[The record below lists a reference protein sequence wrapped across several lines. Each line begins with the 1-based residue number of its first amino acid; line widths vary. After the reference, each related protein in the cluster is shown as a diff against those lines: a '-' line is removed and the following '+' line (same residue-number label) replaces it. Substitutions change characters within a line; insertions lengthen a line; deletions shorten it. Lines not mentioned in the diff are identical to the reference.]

1 MYVDLKHLQNDCGL
15 YDYHGKELMGKKNII
30 KHNELSFIF
39 ESAVINTLF
48 YRLLWEQWGETIQVL
63 HSESSWGAETDW
75 GGCQGYGGLSRGIQ
89 QDW

>member
-15 YDYHGKELMGKKNII
+15 YDYHGKELMEKNII
-30 KHNELSFIF
+30 KHNELSFMF
-39 ESAVINTLF
+39 KSVVINTLF

-63 HSESSWGAETDW
+63 HPESSRGAETDW